1 MYKLYGNDKNFE
13 IDKKVRLTGLYGVN
27 GTQNTTKCLGSP
39 ENRRIG
45 TVKKQISQGYR
56 RHKSWEIECNDGDTN
71 EYNSNNLSAVTLPLQ
86 ACWHRATLS
95 TVPAQGASTG
105 ERSVARF
112 PHRWIRANWSPRT
125 HGRRICGEACTP
137 VLARTLARQPDLL
150 CSPGGLPS
158 RIHFP

>member
-71 EYNSNNLSAVTLPLQ
+71 EYNSNNLSAVAP
-86 ACWHRATLS
+86 
-95 TVPAQGASTG
+95 
-105 ERSVARF
+105 
-112 PHRWIRANWSPRT
+112 
-125 HGRRICGEACTP
+125 
-137 VLARTLARQPDLL
+137 RQPRPQPQLL
-150 CSPGGLPS
+150 PQPQPLLLPQPQPLLLPQIRYTRLLLVS
-158 RIHFP
+158 